1 MRLRDWSSMIDR
13 WVRRWRLTPGRRFA
27 RRRAAHLRL
36 GRRGELVASRILAEL
51 GMDILC
57 RNYRCSH
64 GEVDIVA
71 RDGAVLCFVEVK
83 TRQASRWPGRPA
95 DAVDRSK
102 RLRLARTARQ
112 YLRRLTE
119 PDIAH
124 RFDIVE
130 VVYAGRNLAKVTH
143 LPDAF
148 PETSGRRQDDRTA
161 QRI

>member
-1 MRLRDWSSMIDR
+1 MIGR

-36 GRRGELVASRILAEL
+36 GRRGEQTACRVLAEL

-57 RNYRCSH
+57 RNYRCRQ
-64 GEVDIVA
+64 GEIDIVA

-112 YLRRLTE
+112 YLRRLGSPE
-119 PDIAH
+119 IEH

-130 VVYAGRNLAKVTH
+130 VVYAGRNLTAVTH

-148 PETSGRRQDDRTA
+148 PAGGA
-161 QRI
+161 KKAI